1 MKSANEANSH
11 DPIILRAIRTQQS
24 GAYDLYAFF
33 IAAAD
38 ILEIAEISRIKR
50 ESDELHGFQRKE
62 IRAHVNSIVEFLDSG
77 PVLFPNAII
86 LAMSRNVTFEPSRG
100 PAPAGL

>member
-1 MKSANEANSH
+1 MKSASEQH
-11 DPIILRAIRTQQS
+11 FEDPVILRAIRTQQS

-38 ILEIAEISRIKR
+38 ILQIADISRIKR
-50 ESDELHGFQRKE
+50 DGDELQGFQRKE

-77 PVLFPNAII
+77 AVLLRTAVEKS
-86 LAMSRNVTFEPSRG
+86 ATV
-100 PAPAGL
+100 AAG